1 MSAKQKKSKKQSA
14 ASSKLPSQGIT
25 YYLDRNLGKHVIADA
40 LRSSGASVEV
50 HDDHLPPTA
59 PDEDWI
65 ALVAEKNWLAVTKDR
80 NIRYRAGEL
89 AAIKEHC
96 AMVLVVRATN
106 ATGGDIADILVT
118 SQNRIARFVKKHE
131 PPFVARI
138 GRAGQASKY
147 DL

>member
-1 MSAKQKKSKKQSA
+1 MSAKQKKSKKRSA
-14 ASSKLPSQGIT
+14 ANSRLPSQGIT

-40 LRSSGASVEV
+40 LHSSGASVEV
-50 HDDHLPPTA
+50 HDDHLSPTA

-65 ALVAEKNWLAVTKDR
+65 ALVAKKNWLAVTKDR

-89 AAIKEHC
+89 AAIKEHG
-96 AMVLVVRATN
+96 AMVLVVRAAN
-106 ATGGDIADILVT
+106 ATGGDIADILVK
-118 SQNRIARFVKKHE
+118 SQQRIARFVKKHK

-138 GRAGQASKY
+138 GRAGQISLY